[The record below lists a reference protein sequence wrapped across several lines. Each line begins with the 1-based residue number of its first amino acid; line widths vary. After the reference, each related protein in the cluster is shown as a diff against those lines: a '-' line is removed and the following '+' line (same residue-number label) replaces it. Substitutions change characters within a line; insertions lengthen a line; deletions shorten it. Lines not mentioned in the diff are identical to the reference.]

1 MWATHVDR
9 TAATCRLLSRS
20 FVWMASYTR
29 PTEARRMWIEQMRSV
44 AALVVGVSY
53 TRPTE
58 AQRIW
63 IEQM

>member
-29 PTEARRMWIEQMRSV
+29 PTEA
-44 AALVVGVSY
+44 
-53 TRPTE
+53 
-58 AQRIW
+58 QRIW
-63 IEQM
+63 IEQMRPAAALVVGVRQMTRGRRSARSLV